1 MVIGKTRMI
10 AKEDKCTHGPLW
22 WELYLPWMEVNFQP
36 PELQE
41 VSFATDREL
50 SPKQGLYTD
59 RVQEISSKTGSNL
72 DFNWFFQLNLV
83 FNWF

>member
-1 MVIGKTRMI
+1 MTEKGRMTE
-10 AKEDKCTHGPLW
+10 KEDKYTCGPLK
-22 WELYLPWMEVNFQP
+22 WELYLPWEEVNFQP

-41 VSFATDREL
+41 VSFATDKEL

-59 RVQEISSKTGSNL
+59 RVQEISNKTGSNL